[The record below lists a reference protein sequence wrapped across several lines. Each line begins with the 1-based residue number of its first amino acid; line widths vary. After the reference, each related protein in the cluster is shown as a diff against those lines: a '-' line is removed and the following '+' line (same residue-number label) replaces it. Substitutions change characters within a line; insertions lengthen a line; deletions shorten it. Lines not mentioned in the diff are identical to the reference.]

1 MLSLQRSCSLNSPRT
16 IQKKSQNLVS
26 TVDAQQL
33 WEIFLS
39 TIECSSKCYNNDFV
53 IISYDNNYDNNYYHM
68 KLLQNHP
75 CMVRSPRKLDE
86 VVLMENW

>member
-1 MLSLQRSCSLNSPRT
+1 MFVLVLSLQRSCSLNSPRT

-39 TIECSSKCYNNDFV
+39 TIECSSKCYNYN
-53 IISYDNNYDNNYYHM
+53 HM

-75 CMVRSPRKLDE
+75 CMVRSLRKLDE